1 MRFKDQII
9 VVTGAGSGI
18 GLATAKAFAREG
30 ATLIVTDVTDALA
43 QGAVNHLKE
52 YGGQALGLTGDVS
65 NPKHVNEHVDT
76 IMQSFGR
83 VDVLVNNAGLIR
95 RGPTA
100 NVSVDDWR
108 LVMSVNL
115 DGTFYWSQA
124 VAVRS
129 MIPRRAGAIVNVS
142 SIGGM
147 SGFPNC
153 ASYVAS
159 KHAVIG
165 LTKAL
170 AVDWGQYHIRV
181 NAVCPGMTWSNL
193 SAADYA
199 KNPNHYADR
208 IPRIPLGQA
217 GDAEDQ
223 ASAILYLSSPE
234 AKYVHGLIMNVD
246 GGQVALSS
254 GHAAPREPITPG

>member
-1 MRFKDQII
+1 MRFKDQVV
-9 VVTGAGSGI
+9 VVTGAGGGI

-30 ATLIVTDVTDALA
+30 ACLVITDLTAELA
-43 QGAVNHLKE
+43 ANAVSQIKE
-52 YGGQALGLTGDVS
+52 EGGRAIGLTGDVS
-65 NPKHVNEHVDT
+65 NARHVQEHADAV
-76 IMQSFGR
+76 MREFGR
-83 VDVLVNNAGLIR
+83 IDVLVNNAGLIR

-100 NVSVDDWR
+100 NVSVEDWR

-142 SIGGM
+142 SLGGM
-147 SGFPNC
+147 VGFPNA

-159 KHAVIG
+159 KHAVVG

-170 AVDWGQYHIRV
+170 AVDWGQYGIRV
-181 NAVCPGMTWSNL
+181 NALCPGMTWSNL
-193 SAADYA
+193 SAADFA
-199 KNPNHYADR
+199 KNPNHYSDR

-217 GDAEDQ
+217 GEPEDQ
-223 ASAILYLSSPE
+223 ASAILYLASAE

-246 GGQVALSS
+246 GGQHALSS
-254 GHAAPREPITPG
+254 GHSAPRDPA